1 MADRWERVKA
11 LFEGALERSG
21 TERDLFLARE
31 CEDDDATRAEV
42 QSLLGEYDQAG
53 SFLDQPVVGELVHTL
68 HFAKSHSNRSS
79 FGAALEKLRNEER
92 EPTLCGRTL
101 SHYTIHEQI
110 GRGGMGSVYRATD
123 LNMNHEV
130 ALKVLTA
137 GSTADWT
144 TVQRFQ
150 REGRI
155 ASTLIHPNICSVYEI
170 DEAQET
176 AFIAMELLRGQT
188 LQQSIFAAPASG
200 TAILDNTPLIAM
212 DTGNGRAF
220 DTKTLLRIS
229 LDVLEALDAAHAK
242 DIVHRDIKPANIFLT
257 REGTVKILDFGLAK
271 LIRATPA
278 PSEETEAQITMVG
291 TAIGTLMYMP
301 PEQIRGEAVDPRA
314 DIFAFGAVMFEMATG
329 RRAFEGKFSGQILD
343 SIMNRGLPPVHH
355 LRPELPR
362 QLSKVIGK
370 AAERDRDR
378 RYRSARE
385 MAREVSAI
393 REG

>member
-11 LFEGALERSG
+11 LFEGALERRG
-21 TERDLFLARE
+21 IERDLFLARE
-31 CEDDDATRAEV
+31 CEGDGATRTEV
-42 QSLLGEYDQAG
+42 QSLLNEYEQAG
-53 SFLDQPVVGELVHTL
+53 DFLDQPVVGELVHTL
-68 HFAKSHSNRSS
+68 HFAASNSNRSS
-79 FGAALEKLRNEER
+79 FVSALEKLRNEER
-92 EPTLCGRTL
+92 EPALCGRTL
-101 SHYTIHEQI
+101 SHYIIHEQI

-123 LNMNHEV
+123 LNTGREV

-155 ASTLIHPNICSVYEI
+155 ASALIHPNICSVYEI
-170 DEAQET
+170 AEAGDT

-200 TAILDNTPLIAM
+200 TAILDNTPLVAM

-242 DIVHRDIKPANIFLT
+242 DVVHRDIKPANIFLT
-257 REGTVKILDFGLAK
+257 RVGTVKILDFGLAK
-271 LIRATPA
+271 FLRTSQA
-278 PSEETEAQITMVG
+278 PSEDTEAQITMVG

-301 PEQIRGEAVDPRA
+301 PEQIRGETVDPRA
-314 DIFAFGAVMFEMATG
+314 DIFAFGAVMFEMSTG

-370 AAERDRDR
+370 AVEKDRDR

-385 MAREVSAI
+385 MARDVAAI
-393 REG
+393 GVE

>member
-11 LFEGALERSG
+11 LFEEALERQG
-21 TERDLFLARE
+21 IERKLFLARE
-31 CEDDDATRAEV
+31 CEGDNAIRAEV
-42 QSLLGEYDQAG
+42 ESLLAEHEQAG
-53 SFLDQPVVGELVHTL
+53 SFLDQPVGDLMRTVH
-68 HFAKSHSNRSS
+68 FSAPNSS
-79 FGAALEKLRNEER
+79 RASFLSALEKIRAEER
-92 EPTLCGRTL
+92 EATLCDGTL

-123 LNMNHEV
+123 LKTGREV

-137 GSTADWT
+137 GSTADWAS
-144 TVQRFQ
+144 VQRFQ

-155 ASTLIHPNICSVYEI
+155 ASSLIHPNICSVYEI
-170 DEAQET
+170 DEAGDT

-188 LQQSIFAAPASG
+188 LQQSIFAAPATG
-200 TAILDNTPLIAM
+200 TAILDNTPLVAR

-220 DTKTLLRIS
+220 DTKTLQRIS
-229 LDVLEALDAAHAK
+229 LNVLEALDAAHAK

-271 LIRATPA
+271 FIHAAPA
-278 PSEETEAQITMVG
+278 PSEETEAQITKIG

-362 QLSKVIGK
+362 RLSKIIAK
-370 AAERDRDR
+370 AVERERDY
-378 RYRSARE
+378 RYRSARD
-385 MAREVSAI
+385 MARDVAAI
-393 REG
+393 ADA